1 MTTIFLVLRIPDRKA
16 MLNEI
21 GEANAELYDSIMKKR
36 FEDFERHFMGES
48 SYEDYCCKVD
58 IRYRENHGV
67 FPVLD
72 EMMLRRLR
80 AIAVEVGTELINGI
94 ESEETDWERELLV
107 EHVAETIDEFIAGWL
122 KHRQKDSPLPAP
134 YNRRFEGRL
143 LHMAEVLNLGGAPAD
158 HPELVHE
165 AFKMMRKRGFY
176 KLIER
181 GKKRIYDIFEAVDV

>member
-1 MTTIFLVLRIPDRKA
+1 

-21 GEANAELYDSIMKKR
+21 GEANAELYDSIMTKR
-36 FEDFERHFMGES
+36 FDDFEHHFMGES

-72 EMMLRRLR
+72 EKMLRRLR
-80 AIAVEVGTELINGI
+80 AVAVEVGTELINGA
-94 ESEETDWERELLV
+94 ESAETDWERELLV
-107 EHVAETIDEFIAGWL
+107 EHVAETLDEFIAGWL
-122 KHRQKDSPLPAP
+122 KHRQRCDPSPTPF
-134 YNRRFEGRL
+134 NRRFERRL
-143 LHMAEVLNLGGAPAD
+143 LRMAEVINLGGDPAD
-158 HPELVHE
+158 HPDLVKE

-181 GKKRIYDIFEAVDV
+181 GKKRSYDIFEAVDV